1 MATTA
6 ATEPPSLSTRKVQ
19 AASLLLVD
27 KPAGMTSHDVVSVA
41 RRALGERRIGHHGTL
56 DPFATGLL
64 VLLVGRATRLA
75 PWLDGEPKVYR
86 ATIRFGAETTTHDPE
101 GEVAREAPP
110 PDASAVDDA
119 IRALTGPIQQVP
131 PAFSAKKVGGVT
143 SYEAAR
149 RGETLELKPVPVT
162 VHEWVVESRS
172 ADELTARISCSGGTY
187 IRALA
192 RDLGRLTGSA
202 AHLTALRRLQSG
214 PLKVE
219 DAVSVERLREGDAPL
234 SSPLVAMGSLARV
247 ELDETGLANVAHGR
261 PVSVKDS
268 DPATAGQGQADA
280 GVTVGALLAPDGAL
294 AAVAELRD
302 GMWMPRVVVA
312 PAGGAPGA

>member
-6 ATEPPSLSTRKVQ
+6 ATETPSLSTRKVQ
-19 AASLLLVD
+19 DASLLLVD

-41 RRALGERRIGHHGTL
+41 RRTLGERRIGHHGTL

-86 ATIRFGAETTTHDPE
+86 ATFRFGAETTTHDPE
-101 GEVAREAPP
+101 GEVAREAPL
-110 PDASAVDDA
+110 PDASAVDEA
-119 IRALTGPIQQVP
+119 IGTLTGPLQQLP

-172 ADELTARISCSGGTY
+172 AGELTARISCSGGTY

-214 PLKVE
+214 PLKV
-219 DAVSVERLREGDAPL
+219 SVERLREGHAPL
-234 SSPLVAMGSLARV
+234 RPPLVAMGSLERV
-247 ELDETGLANVAHGR
+247 ELDERGLENVAHGR
-261 PVSVKDS
+261 PVPAEVVVPFSVGGGDA
-268 DPATAGQGQADA
+268 DDGTAA
-280 GVTVGALLAPDGAL
+280 ALVAPDGTL

-302 GMWMPRVVVA
+302 GAWMPRVVVA
-312 PAGGAPGA
+312 PAGGASGA